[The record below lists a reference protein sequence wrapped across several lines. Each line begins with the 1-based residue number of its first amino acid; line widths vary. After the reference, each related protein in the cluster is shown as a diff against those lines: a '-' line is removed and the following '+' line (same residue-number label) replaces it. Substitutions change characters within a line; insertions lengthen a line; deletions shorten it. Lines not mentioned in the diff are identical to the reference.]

1 MSSKK
6 FREVDEMEIDES
18 QTVSSSKKEGIDYSK
33 ETKKLIEDSDD
44 SIKKDV
50 KNLKGVLENLLNM
63 EKKCRLAAD
72 NDSTSMIL
80 VEIVKLCADCQAWKE
95 LNENLLMLSKKR
107 QQSKIAISKMVQKAM
122 EYIDKTPSKGVKIDL
137 IECLQKVTEGKIFVE
152 VERARLARILA
163 ELYEKDGKISEAAEL
178 LLDVQIETISSMEP
192 AEKIE
197 FILRHF
203 RLTLDAQDYVRA
215 IIVAKKITERSL
227 RDFPDLR
234 IQYYQLMIRFH
245 THNKEYLDVCKC
257 YLNIF
262 ETKRGVAL
270 ESVKKKDVAIS
281 DDVVLSYLQDLESS
295 AFFLIL
301 SPYDQQQAD
310 LIHRILT
317 TTDKSVLEHRKM
329 ELSNKLLRIF
339 SESELIN
346 LPRFKVLFYDA
357 LGQHSAFNAS
367 IINVGS
373 QNIGSMN
380 FGKERFQDLEN
391 RIVEHNIRVI
401 AQHYTCIRMQRLSEI
416 LFLSEEKAEEFISKM
431 VNNKTIS
438 AKIDRLE
445 ATIRFLKYKTNNEIL
460 NNWSADTVK
469 LLSLVERCGH
479 LINKEMVEK
488 GVINHSGSGGGGWS
502 SSRNTKTESD
512 DMIL

>member
-1 MSSKK
+1 M
-6 FREVDEMEIDES
+6 
-18 QTVSSSKKEGIDYSK
+18 
-33 ETKKLIEDSDD
+33 
-44 SIKKDV
+44 

-72 NDSTSMIL
+72 NDSNSMIL
-80 VEIVKLCADCQAWKE
+80 VEIVKICADCQAWKE

-107 QQSKIAISKMVQKAM
+107 QQSKMAISKMVQNAM
-122 EYIDKTPSKGVKIDL
+122 EYIDKTPSKEVKIDL

-245 THNKEYLDVCKC
+245 NHNKDYLEVCKC
-257 YLNIF
+257 YLNLF
-262 ETKRGVAL
+262 ETKKAVAL
-270 ESVKKKDVAIS
+270 ENLSKKDVTITNE
-281 DDVVLSYLQDLESS
+281 DVVFLSYLQDLESS
-295 AFFLIL
+295 IFFLIL

-310 LIHRILT
+310 LIHRILM
-317 TTDKSVLEHRKM
+317 TTDKSILEHKKM
-329 ELSNKLLRIF
+329 ELSNKILRIF

-346 LPRFKVLFYDA
+346 LPRFKALFYDA
-357 LGQHSAFNAS
+357 LEQHSAFNTN
-367 IINVGS
+367 IINFGS
-373 QNIGSMN
+373 QNTIGGVN

-401 AQHYTCIRMQRLSEI
+401 AQHYTCIRMQRLGEI
-416 LFLSEEKAEEFISKM
+416 LFLSEEKAEDFISKM

-445 ATIRFLKYKTNNEIL
+445 GTIRFLKFKTNNEIL
-460 NNWSADTVK
+460 NSWSADTVK

-488 GVINHSGSGGGGWS
+488 GMVVNHSGTSGWS
-502 SSRNTKTESD
+502 SSKNTKTGSD